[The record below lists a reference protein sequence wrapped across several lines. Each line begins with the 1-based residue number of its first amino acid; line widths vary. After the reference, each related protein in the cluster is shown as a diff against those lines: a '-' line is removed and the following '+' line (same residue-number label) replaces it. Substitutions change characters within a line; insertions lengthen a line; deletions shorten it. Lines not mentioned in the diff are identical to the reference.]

1 MQDESTIFAVAF
13 YPLLHLLLI
22 PLFIFR
28 CLQVARHFGEFLRN
42 RRRFLALYFVI
53 NLLAATTSFYF
64 YFQLV
69 RTLDSC
75 FNVFLVA
82 FSPFFMMVMVVI
94 LLPHLLKVINHFV
107 PIWDSDEKF
116 MDIYLVGIFTVL
128 FVSFVAFFF
137 VVINSTFCA

>member
-1 MQDESTIFAVAF
+1 M
-13 YPLLHLLLI
+13 
-22 PLFIFR
+22 
-28 CLQVARHFGEFLRN
+28 
-42 RRRFLALYFVI
+42 YFVI
-53 NLLAATTSFYF
+53 NLLAAITSFYF

-94 LLPHLLKVINHFV
+94 FLPHLLKVINHFV
-107 PIWDSDEKF
+107 PIWDSDEKYY
-116 MDIYLVGIFTVL
+116 DIYLVGTFTVL

-137 VVINSTFCA
+137 VVINTNFCA